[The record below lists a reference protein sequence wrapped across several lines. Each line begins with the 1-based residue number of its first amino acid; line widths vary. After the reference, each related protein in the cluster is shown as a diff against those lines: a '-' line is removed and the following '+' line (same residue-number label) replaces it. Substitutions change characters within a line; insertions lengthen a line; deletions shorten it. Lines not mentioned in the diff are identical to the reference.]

1 MLLKAPFY
9 ENAKGDIMEI
19 KFSIII
25 PVYNAEKY
33 LSRCIESVLNST
45 LKEIEVICVND
56 ASRDNSAVI
65 LERLRKKD
73 SRVTVVTFEENRG
86 VAAARNTGLDLAKGT
101 IIGFVDSDDWIE
113 SFHLADIYAKMQKE
127 RSELNFISFKFVKPD
142 KVIYYPDLTQY
153 IEKFGSAT
161 QKMDCVEKITLLDD
175 FCWRLAI
182 RRSFWE
188 SSKTYF
194 PVGIKGSEDQCFWKP
209 LEMKASRVSFLEN
222 YGYNWFWNAESLTKQ
237 ELSSFATIQGID
249 ELMKRLPLEYH
260 LPLMEKC
267 CKRIHDFKMKNQS
280 IQNAL
285 KKAYVARVY
294 AKARECGIKGYELT
308 DYSYSGIISV
318 AKTKDRKIVRIL
330 GIKAYEVQYKEKRK
344 YVSFLGMTLYGGRYE
359 TKEAVF
365 NRC

>member
-1 MLLKAPFY
+1 MLSLPEPRTDIGLHRIRYGEDGIFRRSHGHPGAENRFFQIAGSAAAMLLKAPPFY
-9 ENAKGDIMEI
+9 ENAKGDVMEI

-25 PVYNAEKY
+25 PVYNAEKH

-188 SSKTYF
+188 SS
-194 PVGIKGSEDQCFWKP
+194 
-209 LEMKASRVSFLEN
+209 N
-222 YGYNWFWNAESLTKQ
+222 N
-237 ELSSFATIQGID
+237 
-249 ELMKRLPLEYH
+249 
-260 LPLMEKC
+260 
-267 CKRIHDFKMKNQS
+267 
-280 IQNAL
+280 
-285 KKAYVARVY
+285 
-294 AKARECGIKGYELT
+294 
-308 DYSYSGIISV
+308 II
-318 AKTKDRKIVRIL
+318 T
-330 GIKAYEVQYKEKRK
+330 
-344 YVSFLGMTLYGGRYE
+344 
-359 TKEAVF
+359 
-365 NRC
+365 